1 MRKILIIYIICQIF
15 KLIKYLV
22 SGQIIR
28 LDLFRYPANPVSGQI
43 VKITI
48 RCTPTRKYY
57 KMAKSNIETFG
68 NC

>member
-1 MRKILIIYIICQIF
+1 MSNIQVNKISGVRPDNPAGFVQI
-15 KLIKYLV
+15 
-22 SGQIIR
+22 SGK
-28 LDLFRYPANPVSGQI
+28 PVSSRI

-48 RCTPTRKYY
+48 RCTPTRKHY